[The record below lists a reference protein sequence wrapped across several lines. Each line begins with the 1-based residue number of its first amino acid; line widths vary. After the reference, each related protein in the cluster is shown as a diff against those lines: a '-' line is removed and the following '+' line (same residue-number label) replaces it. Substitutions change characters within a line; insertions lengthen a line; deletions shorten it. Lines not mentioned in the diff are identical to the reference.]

1 MSLLRSV
8 GKGLYKGSKIIRKN
22 PAKALGI
29 VVGVTLGVATG
40 GVGLALLG
48 TAVGTSATGTAVIAG
63 TTGAFL
69 GDSIDNRIKRS

>member
-1 MSLLRSV
+1 M
-8 GKGLYKGSKIIRKN
+8 
-22 PAKALGI
+22 
-29 VVGVTLGVATG
+29 TLGVATG